1 MNRFCTLV
9 IFSWAC
15 LLIAPAVSF
24 GQITK
29 ITFPAGT
36 PEDQALNA
44 ISSEPDAQKKT
55 AMYQDFVQKFASN
68 SDAVAYGDW
77 QLAQLYQTAGDLQK
91 ALESGDKAI
100 AAQPHDIDILVTQA
114 SIAQQAK
121 NSDKV
126 LDSAVAGG
134 NLYNS
139 LDKQPRPE
147 GMTDADFANRVTQE
161 KDSAKSSYEFL
172 EVTAFNT
179 ISAEPDAQK
188 RMTYIEHFT
197 PAFPK
202 SQFADAV
209 SSYAMMSLSEL
220 KDMPRLVA
228 YANQALAANPKD
240 VPALLLLAN
249 AYSEDSQ
256 PDSPAKAAVYA
267 QKVIDISNPDAPD
280 ADRSRKLSGGAAH
293 STLGYALLKQDK
305 TAEAV
310 PQFKAA
316 AALLKG
322 QDEQQYAIALYRLGY
337 ASAKINKVADAKA
350 ALTEAASISGPM
362 QQPAKDLL
370 AKVNAARPG
379 VKASK

>member
-1 MNRFCTLV
+1 MYRSRTIAIVCLAFSF
-9 IFSWAC
+9 IFTSA
-15 LLIAPAVSF
+15 SY
-24 GQITK
+24 GQLTK

-36 PEDQALNA
+36 PEDLALNA
-44 ISSEPDAQKKT
+44 ISSESDGQKKI
-55 AMYQDFVQKFASN
+55 AMYQDFIQKFSSN
-68 SDAVAYGDW
+68 PDAVAYGDW
-77 QLAQLYQTAGDLQK
+77 QLAQLYQGGGDLQK

-100 AAQPHDIDILVTQA
+100 AAQPHDLDILVTQA
-114 SIAQQAK
+114 TIAQQAK

-126 LDSAVAGG
+126 IESAVAGG
-134 NLYNS
+134 TLYNS
-139 LDKQPRPE
+139 LGKQPKPE
-147 GMTDADFANRVTQE
+147 GMADADFANRITQE

-179 ISAEPDAQK
+179 IGAEPDSKK
-188 RMTYIEHFT
+188 RMSYIEHFT
-197 PAFPK
+197 PAFPN
-202 SQFADAV
+202 SQFAGPV

-228 YANQALAANPKD
+228 YANQVLAANPKD

-249 AYSEDSQ
+249 AYSEDAQ
-256 PDSPAKAAVYA
+256 PDSPAKAAAYA
-267 QKVIDISNPDAPD
+267 QKVIDIANPDAPD
-280 ADRSRKLSGGAAH
+280 ANRSRKLSGGAAH

-305 TAEAV
+305 TAAAV

-316 AALLKG
+316 ATLLKG
-322 QDEQQYAIALYRLGY
+322 QDDQQYAIALYRLGY

>member
-1 MNRFCTLV
+1 MNRFRATA
-9 IFSWAC
+9 IFC
-15 LLIAPAVSF
+15 LSFSFMLPAASF
-24 GQITK
+24 GQLAK

-36 PEDQALNA
+36 PEDQGLNA
-44 ISSEPDAQKKT
+44 ISSEPDAQKKIG
-55 AMYQDFVQKFASN
+55 MYQDFVQKFSSN
-68 SDAVAYGDW
+68 ADAVAYGDW
-77 QLAQLYQTAGDLQK
+77 QLAQLYQAAGDLQK

-100 AAQPHDIDILVTQA
+100 AAQPHDLDILVTQA

-126 LDSAVAGG
+126 LESAAAGG
-134 NLYNS
+134 TLYNS
-139 LDKQPRPE
+139 LDKQPKPD
-147 GMTDADFANRVTQE
+147 GMSDADFANRITQD

-179 ISAEPDAQK
+179 ISAEPDAKK

-197 PAFPK
+197 PAFPN
-202 SQFADAV
+202 SQFAGPV
-209 SSYAMMSLSEL
+209 SSYAMMSLAQL

-249 AYSEDSQ
+249 SYSEDSQ
-256 PDSPAKAAVYA
+256 PDSPAKAAAYA
-267 QKVIDISNPDAPD
+267 QKVIDIANADAPD

-305 TAEAV
+305 TAAAV

-322 QDEQQYAIALYRLGY
+322 QDDQQYAIALYRLGY

-350 ALTEAASISGPM
+350 ALTEAASIVGPM